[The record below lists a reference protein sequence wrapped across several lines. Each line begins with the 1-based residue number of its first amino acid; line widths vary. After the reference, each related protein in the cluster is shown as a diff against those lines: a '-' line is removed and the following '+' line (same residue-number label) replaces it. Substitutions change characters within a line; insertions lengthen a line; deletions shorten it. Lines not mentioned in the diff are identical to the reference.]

1 MGKQNIKHMKL
12 ELQEI
17 NIIPDDAKINALT
30 EKEAKIGLY
39 SMTSIAAS
47 MAFELYIKE
56 KYYAQPDGLDNRLIE
71 VLLKRFSEA
80 GKVVGNSFIETQGE
94 VK

>member
-1 MGKQNIKHMKL
+1 MKL
-12 ELQEI
+12 ELQDI

-56 KYYAQPDGLDNRLIE
+56 KYYAQPDGLDNRFIE
-71 VLLKRFSEA
+71 TLLKRFSGA
-80 GKVVGNSFIETQGE
+80 GKMAGNSFIETQGE

>member
-1 MGKQNIKHMKL
+1 MKL

-39 SMTSIAAS
+39 SMTLIAA
-47 MAFELYIKE
+47 I
-56 KYYAQPDGLDNRLIE
+56 P
-71 VLLKRFSEA
+71 
-80 GKVVGNSFIETQGE
+80 
-94 VK
+94 

>member
-1 MGKQNIKHMKL
+1 MKI
-12 ELQEI
+12 ELQDI
-17 NIIPDDAKINALT
+17 NIIPELAKINALT
-30 EKEAKIGLY
+30 ENEAKISLY

-80 GKVVGNSFIETQGE
+80 GKVAGNSFIETRE
-94 VK
+94 EIK

>member
-1 MGKQNIKHMKL
+1 
-12 ELQEI
+12 
-17 NIIPDDAKINALT
+17 
-30 EKEAKIGLY
+30 
-39 SMTSIAAS
+39 

-56 KYYAQPDGLDNRLIE
+56 KYYPQQDGLDNRLIE

>member
-1 MGKQNIKHMKL
+1 MKI
-12 ELQEI
+12 ELQDI
-17 NIIPDDAKINALT
+17 NIIPELAKINALT
-30 EKEAKIGLY
+30 ENEAKISLY

-80 GKVVGNSFIETQGE
+80 GKVAGNSFIETREE

>member
-1 MGKQNIKHMKL
+1 MKI
-12 ELQEI
+12 ELQDI
-17 NIIPDDAKINALT
+17 NIIPELAKINALT
-30 EKEAKIGLY
+30 ENEAKISLY

-80 GKVVGNSFIETQGE
+80 GKVAGNSFIETRGE